1 MAVPQEFNIK
11 LLYTIRYIPEA
22 VKIQEDK
29 FLEGISGEGEERE
42 PWPPSSLGHAKG
54 SHCQRRPP
62 AGSGDKDGGLADLGV
77 LFCFVFMKPQVC
89 PGE

>member
-11 LLYTIRYIPEA
+11 LFYTVRYVPEA
-22 VKIQEDK
+22 VKIQEYK

-62 AGSGDKDGGLADLGV
+62 AGSGDKGWRA
-77 LFCFVFMKPQVC
+77 C
-89 PGE
+89 